1 MAAIRGHDGL
11 IKIGGVA
18 VAALTSYTL
27 DTTQDTAEASSMD
40 STARVFLKT
49 LHGFSGSG
57 DFVLEGPES
66 AAQHQ
71 TITPFDMAADATAT
85 AALLLFPAGDDTSGD
100 TEISA
105 NIIITGYSITGAF
118 DGVVTGSFTFQG
130 TGNLVYG
137 AKS

>member
-71 TITPFDMAADATAT
+71 TITQFDMGADSGAT
-85 AALLLFPAGDDTSGD
+85 AALLLFPGGEDTGD

-105 NIIITGYSITGAF
+105 SIIITGYSITGAF

-130 TGNLVYG
+130 TGTLTFG
-137 AKS
+137 AKT

>member
-27 DTTQDTAEASSMD
+27 DTTQDTAEASNMD
-40 STARVFLKT
+40 SNARIFLKT

-57 DFVLEGPES
+57 DFVLEGPEAS
-66 AAQHQ
+66 AQHQ
-71 TITPFDMAADATAT
+71 TIAQFDMAADTSAT
-85 AALLLFPAGDDTSGD
+85 AALLLFPASDNTGE

-130 TGNLVYG
+130 TGNLVFG